1 MKIESDAEVNIVGCG
16 RNEQRT
22 TLMEEQLSQLRQR
35 VWEKV
40 WNEQLYRTERVFS
53 AYLSCLCSIFSTP
66 LGNLKMCEAK
76 TIFLSFIFPHL
87 FPLSSHPL
95 ILCSMFSLSL
105 QSVNNIRDWLIFED
119 LPQDGNL
126 GKLTGLWYVSYNV
139 FMEFKQKKNDNERRG
154 EKYSRLKKKKKER
167 KLIKTTIGINFGRL
181 LQLH

>member
-1 MKIESDAEVNIVGCG
+1 MNNERRWWKNNFHSCVNVYEKKFGTNNFIELNVYFPHIFRVFAPF
-16 RNEQRT
+16 
-22 TLMEEQLSQLRQR
+22 SQLHWEIWKCVKPRQ
-35 VWEKV
+35 
-40 WNEQLYRTERVFS
+40 F
-53 AYLSCLCSIFSTP
+53 
-66 LGNLKMCEAK
+66 
-76 TIFLSFIFPHL
+76 FLSFIFPHL
-87 FPLSSHPL
+87 FPVSHPL